1 MPECHKRYTPLF
13 RYQDQKRVLF
23 MGTSITDESLD
34 TDELKLLLDA
44 HVEKMISYTILR
56 KDGKVDPTKC
66 LEESVKIV
74 KKEIFNVVVVQQGTN
89 EVSNAKKGEG
99 SEKFKELAK
108 HMTKLLKEVEGNET
122 KIVILKTPPRIDG
135 KKSLNIA
142 YNKSLEE
149 EFAGREEDGVF
160 LRELE
165 LVCNTRGDQ
174 VCLVSQLSSFG
185 LSLFVVPFAMF
196 FSSWFIFVL
205 RFFQL
210 GLLRHCT

>member
-56 KDGKVDPTKC
+56 KDGKVDPAKC

-99 SEKFKELAK
+99 SEKFKER
-108 HMTKLLKEVEGNET
+108 NFC
-122 KIVILKTPPRIDG
+122 
-135 KKSLNIA
+135 IA
-142 YNKSLEE
+142 
-149 EFAGREEDGVF
+149 
-160 LRELE
+160 
-165 LVCNTRGDQ
+165 
-174 VCLVSQLSSFG
+174 
-185 LSLFVVPFAMF
+185 FVTWPYKGCISRV
-196 FSSWFIFVL
+196 
-205 RFFQL
+205 
-210 GLLRHCT
+210 